1 METQHLKL
9 ALSKYIETLPE
20 FDQSKIE
27 KMKLYSEEAYDK
39 FIPHTFIKR
48 TNHIRAGKIEDYL
61 ANQFSLGV
69 NRYPFIL
76 ENTTNMM
83 IIY

>member
-1 METQHLKL
+1 M
-9 ALSKYIETLPE
+9 
-20 FDQSKIE
+20 D
-27 KMKLYSEEAYDK
+27 SEEAYDK

-76 ENTTNMM
+76 ENTANMM
-83 IIY
+83 IIYKKYVNKPIYTGKKNQQPK